1 MCRYE
6 GCDNCKNSKVTELN
20 RFLNMLKMIA
30 TATAVAF
37 VVFSCK
43 GKLGEAD
50 SINLE
55 EAPVQTVDDMFI
67 VQTNNGKIQMRAEAP
82 LMERYERDTLSFE
95 LFPEGFFVYGYT
107 DDEKLE
113 TEIVADNARHLK
125 YKDGRESWE
134 AFGNVVVKN
143 LIKQE
148 VMETDTLYWDQ
159 KNEKI
164 YTHCYVRM
172 YSPDGFMQGYGME
185 SDQRARNSIIFNPFN
200 SYGILEQEEDVLVDS
215 VNFIG
220 PVQKKIAL
228 D

>member
-1 MCRYE
+1 MQRYE
-6 GCDNCKNSKVTELN
+6 GFYNCKDSEVIGLN
-20 RFLNMLKMIA
+20 TFKNILKMIA

-37 VVFSCK
+37 VVYSCK
-43 GKLGEAD
+43 GKLAEAD
-50 SINLE
+50 ALSDGE
-55 EAPVQTVDDMFI
+55 VPMQTVRNMFI
-67 VQTNNGKIQMRAEAP
+67 VHTENGGLQMRMEAD
-82 LMERYERDTLSFE
+82 LMERYERDTMSFE
-95 LFPEGFFVYGYT
+95 YFPEGFSVYAYT
-107 DDEKLE
+107 EEGLLE
-113 TEIVADNARHLK
+113 TEIVSDNARHLK
-125 YKDGRESWE
+125 YNDGRETWE

-172 YSPDGFMQGYGME
+172 YSPDGFIQGYGME

-200 SYGILEQEEDVLVDS
+200 SYGFLEQDEEIMIDS

-220 PVQKKIAL
+220 PIQKK
-228 D
+228 

>member
-1 MCRYE
+1 
-6 GCDNCKNSKVTELN
+6 
-20 RFLNMLKMIA
+20 MIA
-30 TATAVAF
+30 TALAVAF

-43 GKLGEAD
+43 SDLKQAD
-50 SINLE
+50 DININ
-55 EAPVQTVDDMFI
+55 EAPTQTVRDMFI
-67 VQTNNGKIQMRAEAP
+67 VQTKNGIIQMRAEAP
-82 LMERYERDTLSFE
+82 LMERYERDTMSFE

-107 DDEKLE
+107 DEEKLE
-113 TEIVADNARHLK
+113 TEIIADDAIHLT

-134 AFGNVVVKN
+134 AYGNVIIKN

-164 YTHCYVRM
+164 YTHCYVKM

-185 SDQRARNSIIFNPFN
+185 SDQRARNSIIYNPFY
-200 SYGILEQEEDVLVDS
+200 SYGIVANDEKVLIDS

-220 PVQKKIAL
+220 PFPKK
-228 D
+228 

>member
-1 MCRYE
+1 M
-6 GCDNCKNSKVTELN
+6 
-20 RFLNMLKMIA
+20 KMTA

-37 VVFSCK
+37 VVYSCK
-43 GKLGEAD
+43 GKLAEAD
-50 SINLE
+50 TLDLSE
-55 EAPVQTVDDMFI
+55 TPVQIVDDMFI
-67 VQTNNGKIQMRAEAP
+67 IQSENGVVKMRAEAP
-82 LMERYERDTLSFE
+82 RMEKYERDTLDYE
-95 LFPEGFFVYGYT
+95 LFPDGFFVYGY
-107 DDEKLE
+107 DESGKLE

-125 YKDGRESWE
+125 YEDGRESWE

-143 LIKQE
+143 LINQE

-185 SDQRARNSIIFNPFN
+185 SDQRARSSILYNNFNN
-200 SYGILEQEEDVLVDS
+200 YAIIVKDSTQVLIDS

-220 PVQKKIAL
+220 PFQKKIAT

>member
-1 MCRYE
+1 
-6 GCDNCKNSKVTELN
+6 
-20 RFLNMLKMIA
+20 MIA
-30 TATAVAF
+30 TAAAVAF
-37 VVFSCK
+37 VVYSCK
-43 GKLGEAD
+43 GKIAVTD
-50 SINLE
+50 TKNISDI
-55 EAPVQTVDDMFI
+55 PVQTVDDMFI

-82 LMERYERDTLSFE
+82 LMERYESDSLSYE
-95 LFPEGFFVYGYT
+95 LFPEGFHVYGYT
-107 DDEKLE
+107 DEEKLE
-113 TEIVADNARHLK
+113 TEIIADNAKHLQ

-134 AFGNVVVKN
+134 AYGNVIVKN
-143 LIKQE
+143 LINRE

-200 SYGILEQEEDVLVDS
+200 SYGIVAQDSTAVLLDS

-220 PVQKKIAL
+220 PLQKK
-228 D
+228 